1 MANLEPRT
9 NELKG
14 TETEKNLLAAFAGE
28 SEARNKY
35 TYFASKAKKD
45 GYVQISKLF
54 EETANNE
61 KEHAKLWYKILAGIG
76 TTAENLQTA
85 ADGESYEW
93 KEMYPSFAKKAREEG
108 FNDIAAL
115 FVLVA
120 AIEKTHEERYRKLLA
135 SVEGDLVFSD
145 DGDTIW
151 ECSNCGHIVIG
162 PKAPEIC
169 PVCNHPQA
177 YFMRKAENY

>member
-14 TETEKNLLAAFAGE
+14 TQTEKNLMAALAGE

-45 GYVQISKLF
+45 GYVQIGKIF

-61 KEHAKLWYKILAGIG
+61 KEHAKLWYKILYGIG
-76 TTAENLQTA
+76 DTMDNLESA
-85 ADGESYEW
+85 ANGEAYEW
-93 KEMYPSFAKKAREEG
+93 QEMYPSFAEKAREEG

-115 FVLVA
+115 FDMVA
-120 AIEKTHEERYRKLLA
+120 KIEKAHEERYKKLLA
-135 SVEGDLVFSD
+135 NVKDGIVFSS

-151 ECSNCGHIVIG
+151 ECSNCGHIVVG

-177 YFMRKAENY
+177 YFMKKAQNY